1 MDLRCPSCNGA
12 DLKKL
17 SLAYQEGRFQVDTRT
32 RLSGVVVGEG
42 GPNVVVGRAAT
53 RGIQQTK
60 LSRHLSPPG
69 KWSYKKLVLWS
80 AIVSFVALVVYV
92 RSVMSDPA
100 PTSSLPVTLYAVLAP
115 AAFIS
120 LVALFWRHNHSTYQ
134 RQFAQWNQSF
144 ICERCGTVSQHDFFS
159 AALS

>member
-17 SLAYQEGRFQVDTRT
+17 SLAYQEGRFQVETRT
-32 RLSGVVVGEG
+32 RLRGVIVGEG
-42 GPNVVVGRAAT
+42 GPNVVVGRATT
-53 RGIQQTK
+53 RGIQQTE
-60 LSRHLSPPG
+60 LSKHLSPPA

-80 AIVSFVALVVYV
+80 AIVTFVALVVYV
-92 RSVMSDPA
+92 RSVMSGPA
-100 PTSSLPVTLYAVLAP
+100 PASSLPVTLYAVLAP
-115 AAFIS
+115 AAFIF

-144 ICERCGTVSQHDFFS
+144 VCERCGTVSQHDFPS